1 MYNSLEEAVANLQ
14 LNFQPV
20 LRYIMV
26 ELEPVVITET
36 VRVRNIDFNFEEFVV
51 GEPLFKAVRV
61 VRDTKGQ
68 FHKTTIGYGSFMF
81 IQESRIK
88 ELINI
93 DDNLYIYYT
102 GHKHEA
108 AIVPCD
114 FTYMYNSNKS
124 IEIKKDSYLIKGHS
138 GLVTH
143 IGKDNMINAFKF
155 VN

>member
-108 AIVPCD
+108 AIVPHD
-114 FTYMYNSNKS
+114 FTYLYDDNKS
-124 IEIKKDSYLIKGHS
+124 MKIEKDCYLIKGQ
-138 GLVTH
+138 GGAITH
-143 IGKDNMINAFKF
+143 LSKSNMINTFKF
-155 VN
+155 IK